1 MGFVRNRIVEVI
13 KYHLNIMLSVLRI
26 PPDFLVAPSVR
37 FGKTFQNRRVSS
49 PAPVT
54 IVLPSGLIAR
64 YRTR

>member
-1 MGFVRNRIVEVI
+1 
-13 KYHLNIMLSVLRI
+13 MLSVLRI
-26 PPDFLVAPSVR
+26 PPDFLVVPSDR
-37 FGKTFQNRRVSS
+37 LGKTFQNRNVSS